1 MPRRNPEDRLATARR
16 LRQDM
21 TVAEKLLWQ
30 ALRGRQL
37 QGIKFRR
44 QVPIGPYVADFAC
57 LTARLIVELD
67 GAPHDDPVRQDHDA
81 FRDEW
86 LQQQGWKVLRFRNE
100 LVIGGGNIVLDRIL
114 AALEKK

>member
-1 MPRRNPEDRLATARR
+1 MPQRIPEDRLATARR
-16 LRQDM
+16 LRRDM

-37 QGIKFRR
+37 QGVKFRR

-67 GAPHDDPVRQDHDA
+67 GAPHDDAEQQDHDV
-81 FRDEW
+81 FRDDW
-86 LQQQGWKVLRFRNE
+86 LKQQGWKVLRFQND
-100 LVIGGGNIVLDRIL
+100 LVVGGGDIVLDRIL
-114 AALEKK
+114 LELKRK

>member
-1 MPRRNPEDRLATARR
+1 MPQRIPEDRLATARR
-16 LRQDM
+16 LRRDM
-21 TVAEKLLWQ
+21 TATEKLLWQ

-37 QGIKFRR
+37 QGFKFRR

-67 GAPHDDPVRQDHDA
+67 GAPHNDLERQDHDA

-86 LQQQGWKVLRFRNE
+86 LTQQGWKVLRFQND

-114 AALEKK
+114 AVLKNK